1 MNCKNCGHI
10 VEGKYCNHCGQKTNV
25 GKITFSSLLNEL
37 TESIFQIDRGF
48 FYTLLQLFKR
58 PGKSIKEYL
67 NGKRKRYFKPIAYL
81 ITFST
86 IFFIIS
92 KMIGQ
97 NTWLDDLITGFAKGG
112 SNKEEITEVLNW
124 IAQNYA
130 YATLMLIPVF
140 SLASFIS
147 FWGTG
152 KNYIEHLVINSYV
165 TGQQAILYSI
175 FAILKKF
182 IGGEI
187 FDLLPVVIAVSY
199 AIIVFWQIF
208 EKGNRMKVLLR
219 SLLTYVLYLILGL
232 AILIVI
238 LGITEITK

>member
-10 VEGKYCNHCGQKTNV
+10 VEGEYCNHCGQKTNV
-25 GKITFSSLLNEL
+25 GRITFSSLLNEL

-48 FYTLLQLFKR
+48 FYTLMQLFES

-67 NGKRKRYFKPIAYL
+67 NGKRRRHFKPIAYL

-97 NTWLDDLITGFAKGG
+97 NTWMDDLITGFAKGG
-112 SNKEEITEVLNW
+112 SNKEEIPEVLNW
-124 IAQNYA
+124 IAKNYA

-140 SLASFIS
+140 SFASFIS

-175 FAILKKF
+175 FTILKKF

-208 EKGNRMKVLLR
+208 EKGNRMKILLR
-219 SLLTYVLYLILGL
+219 SLLTYVLYLILSFG
-232 AILIVI
+232 ILIVI
-238 LGITEITK
+238 FGITEITK